1 MKKGQMFIVTMVFL
15 AGLIFTVQ
23 QLLFQYSFLDL
34 SEPLRDLDANLLGS
48 IRDMFSEGL
57 AASPDCQ
64 SAVWAAQ
71 EIHTFLSAQTFRGMD
86 LEFKYWQ
93 EGKWANAPYLECTN
107 WDTED
112 PVLQLKLTVTS
123 PTSYRE
129 VEYRF

>member
-1 MKKGQMFIVTMVFL
+1 MKAQMFIVTMVFL

-34 SEPLRDLDANLLGS
+34 SEPLRDMDANLLGS
-48 IRDMFSEGL
+48 IRDMFSDCL

-64 SAVWAAQ
+64 SAAQAAQ
-71 EIHTFLSAQTFRGMD
+71 EIHTFLLAQTFRGLD

-93 EGKWANAPYLECTN
+93 DGKWASTPYLNCTN
-107 WDTED
+107 WGTPD

-129 VEYRF
+129 VEYEF